1 MQDVDVNQ
9 VVEFKVGE
17 FVLVTYPSKRPSK
30 LCSLYRGPMKIV
42 NKMRDDIFEVLDL
55 VSGKIIKV
63 HVDRLRVFKYENS
76 STNDESMLQLATSDV
91 DEFIINEILAHRYVG
106 SRKTKSNLEFLVSW
120 DGYEDVYNSWEPYDH
135 LKDVQALDGYS
146 ALHPELKL
154 K

>member
-1 MQDVDVNQ
+1 
-9 VVEFKVGE
+9 
-17 FVLVTYPSKRPSK
+17 
-30 LCSLYRGPMKIV
+30 MKIV

-63 HVDRLRVFKYENS
+63 HVDRLRVFKYEKT

-120 DGYEDVYNSWEPYDH
+120 DGYEDVYNSWEPYDN
-135 LKDVQALDGYS
+135 LKDVQALDIYS
-146 ALHPELKL
+146 ALHPALKL